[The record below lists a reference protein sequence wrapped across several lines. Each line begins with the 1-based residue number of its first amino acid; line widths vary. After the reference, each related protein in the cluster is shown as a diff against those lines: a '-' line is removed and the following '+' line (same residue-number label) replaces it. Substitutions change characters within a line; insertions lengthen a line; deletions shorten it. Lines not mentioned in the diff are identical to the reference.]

1 MDAANGIERTVLLV
15 DDERDALD
23 AYTQAL
29 RRERYRVDTAARPEE
44 ALALVRAG
52 AYDAAV
58 VDFKMPGMNGIE
70 LLRAMRAIDADI
82 SVVMVTGY
90 ATIETAVAA
99 MKEGA
104 SDYLAKP
111 FTPEELRLGVRKAI
125 QRHELLR
132 ENRELRERLGARPA
146 ARPIVGAGAAMSE
159 VRRLIARVA
168 ETDSTVLISG
178 ETGTGKELVA
188 REIHAQSRRAAQPF
202 ITVDCA
208 AIPAELLESEFFGH
222 ERGAFT
228 GAVRRRK
235 GSFELA
241 DGGTLFLDEIGNMSL
256 ELQAR
261 LLRALQEREIQPVG
275 GERKIPVDVRIVAA
289 TNRNLKEAVR
299 AGSFRED
306 FYYRLNVIPLAVPP
320 LRERTDDV
328 PALVQHFLAKHAGRL
343 NRRIERVDDEALAIL
358 AAYTW
363 PGNVR
368 ELESAI
374 ERAMTLADGPELGAG
389 AFVHLAE
396 ESRPA
401 AAAARRSD
409 AAGMPTLE
417 QIETDYILEVL
428 QATRWNRR
436 EASRILG
443 ISTVTLWR
451 RIGARAP
458 DDCKEQRPFRSE
470 TPS

>member
-1 MDAANGIERTVLLV
+1 VAETRAAERTVLLV

-23 AYTQAL
+23 ACSQAL

-44 ALALVRAG
+44 ALEKVQRG
-52 AYDAAV
+52 SYDAAV
-58 VDFKMPGMNGIE
+58 VDLRMPGMSGID
-70 LLRAMRAIDADI
+70 LLRAMRGVDPDI
-82 SVVMVTGY
+82 AVVVVTGY
-90 ATIETAVAA
+90 ATIETAVQA

-125 QRHELLR
+125 ERHELLR
-132 ENRELRERLGARPA
+132 ENRELRERLGGRVEAPPIIGTSPA
-146 ARPIVGAGAAMSE
+146 MTE
-159 VRRLIARVA
+159 VRRLIDRVA
-168 ETDSTVLISG
+168 ETDSTVLVYG

-188 REIHAQSRRAAQPF
+188 RELHARSRRATHAF
-202 ITVDCA
+202 ISVDCA
-208 AIPAELLESEFFGH
+208 AIPADLLESEFFGH

-241 DGGTLFLDEIGNMSL
+241 HGGTLFLDEIGNMSL

-289 TNRNLKEAVR
+289 TNRNLKETVK
-299 AGSFRED
+299 AGAFRED
-306 FYYRLNVIPLAVPP
+306 LYYRLNVILLALPP
-320 LRERTDDV
+320 LRERKDDI
-328 PALVQHFLAKHAGRL
+328 PELVRAFLAKHAGRL
-343 NRRIERVDDEALAIL
+343 NRRIERIDDDALAIL
-358 AAYTW
+358 VAYRW

-368 ELESAI
+368 ELESTI
-374 ERAMTLADGPELGAG
+374 ERAMTLADSPVLGAQS
-389 AFVHLAE
+389 FVHLADEVE
-396 ESRPA
+396 EAPA
-401 AAAARRSD
+401 ALPAEPGGMRSLD
-409 AAGMPTLE
+409 
-417 QIETDYILEVL
+417 QIEKEYILEVL
-428 QATRWNRR
+428 QATQWNRR

-451 RIGARAP
+451 KINAAGAEGFKP
-458 DDCKEQRPFRSE
+458 
-470 TPS
+470 